1 VLLLSRLSMA
11 ALASGAMHEARTA
24 SEVAGLLSAAYGGAA
39 VIGIDGTDG
48 VGKTTLANELG
59 EVIGVPV
66 VSLDDFVAKNQG
78 SYVPHLQISDLRETL
93 ASAGRPVIVDGV
105 CLLAALERLS
115 LQADV
120 IVYVK
125 RMAEWGHWYDEDA
138 CDPEED
144 EETLIARLSREAA
157 AFANHDA
164 QLSGEAAPAEG
175 ETALAPIRDEIIRYH
190 CQYRPSRR
198 AQITFLRRDAG

>member
-1 VLLLSRLSMA
+1 
-11 ALASGAMHEARTA
+11 MHEARA
-24 SEVAGLLSAAYGGAA
+24 VSEVGRLLSSAYGGAG

-59 EVIGVPV
+59 RAIGVPI
-66 VSLDDFVAKNQG
+66 VSLDDFIVKNQG
-78 SYVPHLQISDLRETL
+78 SYVPHLQISDLREAL

-120 IVYVK
+120 LVYVK
-125 RMAEWGHWYDEDA
+125 RVADWGHWYDEDA

-157 AFANHDA
+157 DFARLDA
-164 QLSGEAAPAEG
+164 QLSSEPVPAEG
-175 ETALAPIRDEIIRYH
+175 ETGLTALREEIIRYH

-198 AQITFLRRDAG
+198 AQISFLRAAG